1 MKRSLSLLAVVA
13 VALLGRAEPVASEVV
28 VSAADYGVGANGGGL
43 QTKNL
48 QTALD
53 AAGKLAAKERKTVV
67 VRLPAGR
74 VESGSLYFNQ
84 DNVVLELP
92 GGSVLA
98 GSSNWRDYGSGAGGW
113 DCAFITARGRRN
125 IGLRGRGTLECNGV
139 ESPNGEQHYRG
150 PHGISAAD
158 CTGVSVSG
166 ITIHDAGNY
175 AFFCRNGANIRL
187 DGVTI
192 QAGHDGLHA
201 QNCRGIRIARCDF
214 RTADDC
220 VAGADNVDVVVE
232 RCRFNSTCNA
242 FRFGVKDFTVR
253 NCVFQGPGEY
263 PHKLFVR
270 EGRDRRDMHA
280 AFSHFSPPDRNPRH
294 HSDNWLVEDCI
305 MDRVRSLYEYN
316 HVAGTWQNG
325 LPAKKL
331 VFRRVTATN
340 LSRPLEVVGDSGR
353 SFDLTLEDVKLGLC
367 PEEGSRSVIDLFCIH
382 ALRIRNLDLRN
393 GGQSPLL
400 RVRVSDL
407 VEWTDADE
415 QSLGGRTESG
425 DIRKWS
431 KVASLSAAP

>member
-1 MKRSLSLLAVVA
+1 MKRLLALLSA
-13 VALLGRAEPVASEVV
+13 VTIALLGGAEPVASEVV
-28 VSAADYGVGANGGGL
+28 VSAADYGVSANGGGL

-48 QTALD
+48 QAALD
-53 AAGKLAAKERKTVV
+53 AAGKLAEGQRRTAV

-74 VESGSLYFNQ
+74 VESGSLVFGH
-84 DNVVLELP
+84 DNVVLEIP
-92 GGSVLA
+92 RDSVLA
-98 GSSNWRDYGSGAGGW
+98 GSPNWRDYGAGDGGW
-113 DCAFITARGRRN
+113 NNAFITARGRRN
-125 IGLRGRGTLECNGV
+125 IGLRGKGTLECNGV

-150 PHGISAAD
+150 PHGFSATD

-175 AFFCRNGANIRL
+175 ALYCRNGADIRL

-192 QAGHDGLHA
+192 LAGHDGIHA

-220 VAGADNVDVVVE
+220 VAGADNVDVAVE

-263 PHKLFVR
+263 SHKLFVR
-270 EGRDRRDMHA
+270 EGRDRRNMLS
-280 AFSHFSPPDRNPRH
+280 AFSHFSPPDRNPKY
-294 HSDNWLVEDCI
+294 HSDNWLVEDCV
-305 MDRVRSLYEYN
+305 MDRVESLYAYN

-325 LPAKKL
+325 LPAKKIT
-331 VFRRVTATN
+331 FRRVTATN
-340 LSRPLEVVGDSGR
+340 LARPLEVVGDSGR

-367 PEEGSRSVIDLFCIH
+367 PEEGARSVIDLFCIH

-393 GGQSPLL
+393 GGRAPLL

-415 QSLGGRTESG
+415 RSLAGRIESD
-425 DIRKWS
+425 DIREWK
-431 KVASLSAAP
+431 KAPKAL

>member
-1 MKRSLSLLAVVA
+1 MKRLIPLLSLVVVA
-13 VALLGRAEPVASEVV
+13 MLGRAGEMSDEVV
-28 VSAADYGVGANGGGL
+28 VSATDYGVKANEGGL

-48 QTALD
+48 QSALD
-53 AAGKLAAKERKTVV
+53 AAGKLAEKQKKTVV

-74 VESGSLYFNQ
+74 VESGALFFNQ
-84 DNVVLELP
+84 DNVVLEIP
-92 GGSVLA
+92 GGTVLA
-98 GSSNWRDYGSGAGGW
+98 GSSNWRDYGDGGW
-113 DCAFITARGRRN
+113 GNAFITVSGRRN
-125 IGLRGRGTLECNGV
+125 IGLRGKGTLECNGV
-139 ESPNGEQHYRG
+139 ENPNGEQNYRG
-150 PHGISAAD
+150 PHGISATD
-158 CTGVSVSG
+158 CTGVSVCG

-175 AFFCRNGANIRL
+175 AFYCKNDTDIRL

-192 QAGHDGLHA
+192 QIGHDGLHA
-201 QNCRGIRIARCDF
+201 QNCRGIRVASCDF

-220 VAGADNVDVVVE
+220 VAGSDNVDVVVE

-242 FRFGVKDFTVR
+242 FRFGVKDFIVR
-253 NCVFQGPGEY
+253 NCVFQGPGEFS
-263 PHKLFVR
+263 HKLFIR
-270 EGRDRRDMHA
+270 EKRDRRDMHS
-280 AFSHFSPPDRNPRH
+280 AFSQFSPPDRNPKH
-294 HSDNWLVEDCI
+294 HSDNWLIEDCI
-305 MDRVRSLYEYN
+305 MDRVRSLYDYN
-316 HVAGTWQNG
+316 FAAGTWQNG

-367 PEEGSRSVIDLFCIH
+367 PEAGSHPVIDLFCIH

-415 QSLGGRTESG
+415 RSLKGRIESG
-425 DIRKWS
+425 DIRKWNVVS
-431 KVASLSAAP
+431 GADRKS